1 MTETQEAPQLT
12 STPAHTKLTATT
24 QSHWKKSSN
33 ELSQCYRLGKQENT
47 HIGEGLGTAS
57 SHEEQRR
64 LGQLQGFETQ
74 PRAWE
79 GGTTRFFSYTW
90 SHGQDW
96 KTLLFD
102 LMPRSQYRR
111 WRKMKSPHWV
121 LNIWK
126 SLPHTAGSSLLGT
139 PTFTA
144 GSNPDHQ
151 SSALLALS
159 SHLVMSQEYQKVL
172 LQQFTGRSLLFTH
185 LSCWSLRF
193 SSTGRHS
200 ICLDG
205 TVTSFL
211 WSLLKNKW

>member
-1 MTETQEAPQLT
+1 MENDKHRLGGEESGTLVHTGEEVKNGVNSVENSLTVPPKDQHRITRWLSNSTPKCIRKRAENRKFWSMTETQEAPQLT

-47 HIGEGLGTAS
+47 HIGEGLGTPS
-57 SHEEQRR
+57 SHEEQRRR

-79 GGTTRFFSYTW
+79 GGTTRFLSYTW

-102 LMPRSQYRR
+102 LMPRSQYRW

-126 SLPHTAGSSLLGT
+126 SLPHTC
-139 PTFTA
+139 
-144 GSNPDHQ
+144 
-151 SSALLALS
+151 
-159 SHLVMSQEYQKVL
+159 
-172 LQQFTGRSLLFTH
+172 R
-185 LSCWSLRF
+185 
-193 SSTGRHS
+193 
-200 ICLDG
+200 
-205 TVTSFL
+205 
-211 WSLLKNKW
+211 